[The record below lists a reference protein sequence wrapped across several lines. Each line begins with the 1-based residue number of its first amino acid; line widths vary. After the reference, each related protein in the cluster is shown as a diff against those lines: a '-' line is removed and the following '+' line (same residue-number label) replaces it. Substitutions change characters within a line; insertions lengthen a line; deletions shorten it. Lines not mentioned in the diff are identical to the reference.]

1 MWSYPNM
8 LNEPASS
15 RDSRPAA
22 RSLMMSR
29 SFEDSPQDHIR
40 DLVGG
45 VLDIE
50 RETFVEG
57 DSTPTSRELFVL
69 NPDGHLVATFE
80 GRLLL
85 ESEMAYAQLDRQ
97 LEPLNLLPVFRLREG
112 KPVVHI
118 VAGRVNPQPR
128 PWWPNLLLAIVTFFT
143 VSMLGGLE
151 YAIALMLIL
160 GAHELGHYFA
170 ARYHQ
175 VAVTLP
181 YFIPFP
187 FGFLGTLGAA
197 IQLREPMRNRK
208 VLLDVG
214 AAGPLV
220 GLVVSIPI
228 LLIGLATSQVK
239 EFDLSNLPEGQM
251 LIVEGN
257 SILYALAKVVTF
269 GRFLPDGPLDVEING
284 LAMAGWVGLL
294 VTGLNL
300 LPVGQLDGGHILYS
314 IIGERAR
321 LLFYP
326 ALVAMVALSL
336 FASDVWFIW
345 AVLILFLG
353 RIYATPLDMITPL
366 DPRRRAIA
374 ILGMVLFVLV
384 FVPVPLTLVG
394 AMTNTAQAAPNLL
407 TLLFGG

>member
-1 MWSYPNM
+1 M
-8 LNEPASS
+8 LNETASS
-15 RDSRPAA
+15 RNSRPV
-22 RSLMMSR
+22 SR
-29 SFEDSPQDHIR
+29 SFVAPASFEDGPQDRIR
-40 DLVGG
+40 ELVGG

-50 RETFVEG
+50 REMFVEEN
-57 DSTPTSRELFVL
+57 STVSSREFFTL

-80 GRLLL
+80 GRLRMD
-85 ESEMAYAQLDRQ
+85 SEAAYAQLDSQ
-97 LEPLNLLPVFRLREG
+97 MKPLNLLPVFRLRDG

-118 VAGRVNPQPR
+118 LAGRVTPQPR
-128 PWWPNLLLAIVTFFT
+128 PWWPNAALAAITFIT
-143 VSMLGGLE
+143 VYLAGNGDLS
-151 YAIALMLIL
+151 YTIALMLIL

-170 ARYHQ
+170 ARHHN

-220 GLVVSIPI
+220 GLLVSIPI
-228 LLIGLATSQVK
+228 LLIGLNTSEVLTI
-239 EFDLSNLPEGQM
+239 DLSDLPPGQAM
-251 LIVEGN
+251 IVEGN
-257 SILYALAKVVTF
+257 SILYALTKLAVF
-269 GRFLPDGPLDVEING
+269 GRFLPDGPDDVMING

-300 LPVGQLDGGHILYS
+300 IPVGQLDGGHILYS
-314 IIGERAR
+314 IVGERAR

-326 ALVAMVALSL
+326 ALVVMVALSL

-366 DPRRRAIA
+366 NQPRRAIA
-374 ILGMVLFVLV
+374 ILGIVLFVLV
-384 FVPVPLTLVG
+384 FVPVPITVVGNIDDGLRAVSTLL
-394 AMTNTAQAAPNLL
+394 AS
-407 TLLFGG
+407 LFGG